1 MVHLAWEAIYCLPG
15 HFFYKFCN
23 IVKTGFRA
31 RKPDNLSIKP
41 DLAEAGKGHWNWTN
55 VMYTVICSPDSIH

>member
-1 MVHLAWEAIYCLPG
+1 MIHLAGKAIYCLPG

-23 IVKTGFRA
+23 IVKIGFRA

-41 DLAEAGKGHWNWTN
+41 DLADSRERALELDECN
-55 VMYTVICSPDSIH
+55 VHCDTFP